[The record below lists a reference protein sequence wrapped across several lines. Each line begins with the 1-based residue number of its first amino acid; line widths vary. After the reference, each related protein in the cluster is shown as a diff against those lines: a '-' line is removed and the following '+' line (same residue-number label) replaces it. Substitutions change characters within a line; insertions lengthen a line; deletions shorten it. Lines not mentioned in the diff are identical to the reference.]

1 MGCDKVKCL
10 TCERDNE
17 AFVNTIMKL
26 RIPLTSRETLKQVAD
41 YHLILKILHPEI
53 QGRVK
58 VFLDLRDLVLLF
70 LQTAHSLKFN
80 NRRIVSFLT
89 YLVAPTY

>member
-26 RIPLTSRETLKQVAD
+26 RIPLTSRETLKQVAE

-58 VFLDLRDLVLLF
+58 VFLDLVLMF

-89 YLVAPTY
+89 YIVATTH